1 MTNVLILGY
10 GNIGKHIYD
19 ELKTMN
25 PYIYDP
31 NIPQYNNYP
40 KINIDIA
47 FVCVPTDSQAD
58 GSCDTS
64 IVEKTIKKCNAEIIV
79 IKSAIPVGTAEY
91 LEKKNKK
98 RIVVVPRDYER
109 YHQYL
114 EEENVVFVKGRVSEE
129 DDASSKLICE
139 KVIPFGQKKQ
149 ELWIQYPDKETFLQG
164 EKMLYDMLASSD
176 GNDEVIVYCK
186 AERAVKR
193 LPSNRNVNIEPGLL
207 SRLMNYFGESCV
219 KVVEKPLKS

>member
-1 MTNVLILGY
+1 M
-10 GNIGKHIYD
+10 
-19 ELKTMN
+19 
-25 PYIYDP
+25 
-31 NIPQYNNYP
+31 
-40 KINIDIA
+40 
-47 FVCVPTDSQAD
+47 
-58 GSCDTS
+58 
-64 IVEKTIKKCNAEIIV
+64 
-79 IKSAIPVGTAEY
+79 
-91 LEKKNKK
+91 
-98 RIVVVPRDYER
+98 
-109 YHQYL
+109 
-114 EEENVVFVKGRVSEE
+114 SEE
-129 DDASSKLICE
+129 DEAPSKLICE

>member
-1 MTNVLILGY
+1 MCFLTI
-10 GNIGKHIYD
+10 
-19 ELKTMN
+19 E
-25 PYIYDP
+25 
-31 NIPQYNNYP
+31 
-40 KINIDIA
+40 DIM
-47 FVCVPTDSQAD
+47 
-58 GSCDTS
+58 GS
-64 IVEKTIKKCNAEIIV
+64 VE
-79 IKSAIPVGTAEY
+79 
-91 LEKKNKK
+91 
-98 RIVVVPRDYER
+98 VVVFTRDYER

-129 DDASSKLICE
+129 DEASSKLICE

-207 SRLMNYFGESCV
+207 SRLMHSFGESCV
-219 KVVEKPLKS
+219 KVVEKPLKN